1 MRRLRNEDPGELV
14 VDDLTLR
21 PDREVRRDEPLCAGQ
36 ATVTSGD
43 FPYDRAPLKSID
55 RARAAGAAPLGP
67 QRTVAG
73 IPVPDAAE
81 LKEHPRAKDFGLGL
95 EARTLGPC
103 RLHSGLN
110 PVGLQD
116 ATERLTGR

>member
-14 VDDLTLR
+14 IDDLTLR
-21 PDREVRRDEPLCAGQ
+21 SDREVRRDEPLCAGQ
-36 ATVTSGD
+36 APVTSGH

-55 RARAAGAAPLGP
+55 RARAEGAAPHGP
-67 QRTVAG
+67 ERNGAG
-73 IPVPDAAE
+73 IPVSDAAGLDE
-81 LKEHPRAKDFGLGL
+81 QSLANDFDLGL
-95 EARTLGPC
+95 EARRLGT
-103 RLHSGLN
+103 RRFNRGLN